1 MNLNTTYLG
10 FNLPHPL
17 IAGAS
22 PMVDDLDTVKRLED
36 AGVAAIVMHSLFEEQ
51 ITREQEGTILDL
63 ELHNANSAEALSY
76 FPAPSE
82 FRLGPENYLDQVRRI
97 KEAVSVPVI
106 ASLNG
111 TRESGWLKY
120 AKLLEQAGADAL
132 ELNVYYMPTSPQET
146 ATQVEARTLGIL
158 RSVKSAV
165 KIPVA
170 VKLSTFQSA
179 LPHFAQELVDAGAE
193 GLVLFNRFL
202 QPDIDLEHLTAEAT
216 LRLSSPVEL
225 LVRLRWLAILYGQV
239 KVPMAVSGGVHSA
252 MDAMKAVAAGASAV
266 QMVSALLMKG
276 PEHLNAVREEMIH
289 WMTEHEYE
297 SLQQMLGSMSL
308 NKCPNPL
315 AFTRANYMRMLQ
327 GWKG

>member
-146 ATQVEARTLGIL
+146 AAQVEARTLGIL